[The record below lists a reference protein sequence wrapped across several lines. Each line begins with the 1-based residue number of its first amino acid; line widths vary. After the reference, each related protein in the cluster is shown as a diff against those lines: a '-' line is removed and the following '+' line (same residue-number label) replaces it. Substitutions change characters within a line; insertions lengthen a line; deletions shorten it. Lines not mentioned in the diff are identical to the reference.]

1 MKRINLKELKTIL
14 KNLNYRSIK
23 TYHFNYNEKLLN
35 DIKNDKNIKIID
47 QFINYDSKSNLN
59 YVLIVFKD
67 CAMLLQNNKTYLDK
81 SYILFKDIRS
91 NFDIVL
97 MKNERSIMD
106 HH

>member
-1 MKRINLKELKTIL
+1 MKKINLKELKIIL
-14 KNLNYRSIK
+14 KNLNDRSIK
-23 TYHFNYNEKLLN
+23 TYYFNYNKKLIN
-35 DIKNDKNIKIID
+35 DFLNDKNIKTID
-47 QFINYDSKSNLN
+47 QFVNYDTKDNLN

-67 CAMLLQNNKTYLDK
+67 SAMLLQNNKTYLDK
-81 SYILFKDIRS
+81 SYILFKDMIS

>member
-1 MKRINLKELKTIL
+1 MKKINLKELKTL
-14 KNLNYRSIK
+14 LNNLNDRSIK

-47 QFINYDSKSNLN
+47 QFINYNSKNILN
-59 YVLIVFKD
+59 YVLIIFKD
-67 CAMLLQNNKTYLDK
+67 SSMLLQNNKTYLDK
-81 SYILFKDIRS
+81 SYILLKDIRS
-91 NFDIVL
+91 TFDIVL

>member
-1 MKRINLKELKTIL
+1 MKIINLKELKTIL

-47 QFINYDSKSNLN
+47 QFINYDTKSNLN

-91 NFDIVL
+91 KFDIVL

>member
-1 MKRINLKELKTIL
+1 MKKINLKELKTIL
-14 KNLNYRSIK
+14 NYLNDRSIK
-23 TYHFNYNEKLLN
+23 TYYFNYNDKLIN

-47 QFINYDSKSNLN
+47 QFINYNSKNILN

-67 CAMLLQNNKTYLDK
+67 SAILLQNNNTYLDK
-81 SYILFKDIRS
+81 SYVLLKDMRS
-91 NFDIVL
+91 TFDIIL

>member
-1 MKRINLKELKTIL
+1 MKKINLKELKIVL
-14 KNLNYRSIK
+14 KNLYYRSIK

-47 QFINYDSKSNLN
+47 QFINYDTKNNLN
-59 YVLIVFKD
+59 YVLIIFKD
-67 CAMLLQNNKTYLDK
+67 SAMLLQNNKTYLDK

>member
-1 MKRINLKELKTIL
+1 MKKINLKELKTIL
-14 KNLNYRSIK
+14 KNLNDRSIK
-23 TYHFNYNEKLLN
+23 TYYFNYNKKLIN
-35 DIKNDKNIKIID
+35 DFLNDKNIKIID
-47 QFINYDSKSNLN
+47 QFITYNSKNILN

-67 CAMLLQNNKTYLDK
+67 SAMLLQNNKTNLDK

-91 NFDIVL
+91 NLDILL

>member
-1 MKRINLKELKTIL
+1 MKRINLKELKTVL
-14 KNLNYRSIK
+14 KNLYYRSIK
-23 TYHFNYNEKLLN
+23 TYHFNYNEKMLN

-47 QFINYDSKSNLN
+47 QFINYDTKRNLN
-59 YVLIVFKD
+59 YVLIIFKD

>member
-47 QFINYDSKSNLN
+47 QFINYDTKSNLN

>member
-14 KNLNYRSIK
+14 KNLNDRSIK
-23 TYHFNYNEKLLN
+23 IYHFNYNEKFLN
-35 DIKNDKNIKIID
+35 DFQNDKNIKIVGE
-47 QFINYDSKSNLN
+47 FINYDTKSNLN
-59 YVLIVFKD
+59 YVLIIFKD
-67 CAMLLQNNKTYLDK
+67 SAMLLQNNKTYLDK
-81 SYILFKDIRS
+81 SYVLLKDIRS

>member
-1 MKRINLKELKTIL
+1 MKRINLKELKSVL

-23 TYHFNYNEKLLN
+23 TYHFNYNEKLIN
-35 DIKNDKNIKIID
+35 DVINDKNIKIID
-47 QFINYDSKSNLN
+47 QFINYDTKRNLN
-59 YVLIVFKD
+59 YVLIIFKD

>member
-1 MKRINLKELKTIL
+1 MKKINLKELKIVL
-14 KNLNYRSIK
+14 KNLYYRSIK

-35 DIKNDKNIKIID
+35 DIKYDKNIKIID
-47 QFINYDSKSNLN
+47 QFINYDTKNNLN
-59 YVLIVFKD
+59 YVLIIFKD
-67 CAMLLQNNKTYLDK
+67 SAMLLQNNKTYLNK
-81 SYILFKDIRS
+81 SFVLLKDIRS

>member
-1 MKRINLKELKTIL
+1 MKKINLKELKNIL
-14 KNLNYRSIK
+14 KNLDDRSIK

-59 YVLIVFKD
+59 YVLIIFKD

-91 NFDIVL
+91 KFDIVL

>member
-1 MKRINLKELKTIL
+1 MKKINLKELKIVL
-14 KNLNYRSIK
+14 KNLNDRSIK

-35 DIKNDKNIKIID
+35 DIKNDKNIKIIY
-47 QFINYDSKSNLN
+47 QFINYDTKNNLN
-59 YVLIVFKD
+59 YVLIIFKD
-67 CAMLLQNNKTYLDK
+67 SAMLLQNNKTYLNK
-81 SYILFKDIRS
+81 SFVLLKDIRS

>member
-1 MKRINLKELKTIL
+1 MKKINLKELKIVL
-14 KNLNYRSIK
+14 KNLYYRSIK

-35 DIKNDKNIKIID
+35 DIKYDKNIKIID
-47 QFINYDSKSNLN
+47 QFINYDAKNSLN
-59 YVLIVFKD
+59 YVLIIFKD
-67 CAMLLQNNKTYLDK
+67 SAMLLQNNKTYLNK
-81 SYILFKDIRS
+81 SFVLLKDIRS

>member
-1 MKRINLKELKTIL
+1 MKKINLKELKTIL
-14 KNLNYRSIK
+14 KNLNDRSIK

-67 CAMLLQNNKTYLDK
+67 SAMLLQNNKTYLDK

>member
-1 MKRINLKELKTIL
+1 MKKINLKELKIVL
-14 KNLNYRSIK
+14 KNLNDRSIK

-47 QFINYDSKSNLN
+47 QFINYDTKNNLN
-59 YVLIVFKD
+59 YVLIIFKD
-67 CAMLLQNNKTYLDK
+67 SAMLLQNNKTYLNK
-81 SYILFKDIRS
+81 SFVLLKDIRS

>member
-1 MKRINLKELKTIL
+1 MKKINLKKLKTIL
-14 KNLNYRSIK
+14 KNLNDRSIK

-47 QFINYDSKSNLN
+47 QFVNYNSKNILN
-59 YVLIVFKD
+59 YVLIIFKD
-67 CAMLLQNNKTYLDK
+67 SAMLLQNNKTYLDK

>member
-1 MKRINLKELKTIL
+1 MKKINLKELKTIL
-14 KNLNYRSIK
+14 KNLNDRSIK
-23 TYHFNYNEKLLN
+23 TYHFNYNEKILN

-47 QFINYDSKSNLN
+47 QFINYNSKNILN

-67 CAMLLQNNKTYLDK
+67 SAILLQNNNTYLDK
-81 SYILFKDIRS
+81 SYVLLKDMRS
-91 NFDIVL
+91 TFDIIL